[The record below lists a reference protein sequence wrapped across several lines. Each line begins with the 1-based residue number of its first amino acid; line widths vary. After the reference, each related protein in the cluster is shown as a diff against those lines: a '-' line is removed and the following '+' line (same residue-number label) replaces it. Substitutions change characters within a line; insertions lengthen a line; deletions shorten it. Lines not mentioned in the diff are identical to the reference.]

1 MNKKAQ
7 SFIIPIAVFVVVIIG
22 AFIGG
27 IILLYVNNTILTPF
41 ATSIEPM
48 SSQASES
55 VNYIN
60 LTFTSFWDWAII
72 IFFLSQ
78 LMLLFLSAFLIDTHP
93 VFLVVYIIACAFLMM
108 FMSDILNPVERIYDG
123 FGGVHPF
130 LNQSTAMPLTY
141 HLVSNFNII
150 LLGIMMVS
158 GVVIYAKIKY
168 FGAMQG

>member
-27 IILLYVNNTILTPF
+27 IILLYVSNTILTPF
-41 ATSIEPM
+41 ATSIEPL

-60 LTFTSFWDWAII
+60 LKFTSFWDWAII

-108 FMSDILNPVERIYDG
+108 FMSDILNPVERIYDSAI
-123 FGGVHPF
+123 F
-130 LNQSTAMPLTY
+130 LNQTTAMPLTY